1 MAGVN
6 DQEFKRMMS
15 RKAKK
20 IEQRLD
26 RIDEEVGRKLRAME
40 PWKLE

>member
-1 MAGVN
+1 MN
-6 DQEFKRMMS
+6 DQEFKRMME

-20 IEQRLD
+20 IEQRP
-26 RIDEEVGRKLRAME
+26 RIDEEVGKKLRAME